1 MIRALYRAAIA
12 VGVFALTAIPA
23 QAGMLLDNGTQ
34 ANWLGRP
41 VSGSNF
47 FQGLTT
53 YQPFSVVDEA
63 WQISSI
69 GVDGWVVRDTLGLG
83 MLGTLLPDDGFG
95 NPMDDNPI
103 ADAVYHLGTDPYS
116 SNWRDEAFDVILTPG
131 DYWMR
136 WSSNGDPDYIAGIFD
151 GVTGENPFTKQEGT
165 GYTLTGPNPTALRI
179 MGNIV
184 PGPAALTLL
193 AFGLRING
201 RRR

>member
-1 MIRALYRAAIA
+1 MRAIFRAVIV
-12 VGVFALTAIPA
+12 VGVLALSAIPA
-23 QAGMLLDNGTQ
+23 HAEMLLDNGSQ

-41 VSGSNF
+41 VSGGNF

-63 WQISSI
+63 WHVTSI

-95 NPMDDNPI
+95 NPMDNSPI
-103 ADAVYHLGTDPYS
+103 ADAVYHLGTDPFS
-116 SNWRDEAFDVILTPG
+116 SNWQDEVFDEILMQG

-151 GVTGENPFTKQEGT
+151 GVTGDNPFTKQECT
-165 GYTLTGPNPTALRI
+165 GVTLNGPNPTALRI
-179 MGNIV
+179 MGNVV
-184 PGPAALTLL
+184 PGPTVLTLM
-193 AFGLRING
+193 AIGLFTT
-201 RRR
+201 RRRR